1 MPKFARLVVPG
12 YPHHVTQRGSRKQ
25 RTFFDPSDYQAYT
38 ELLANLRKRVGVR
51 IWSYC
56 LMPNHVHV
64 IAVPQNRRAL
74 AKLFGV
80 VHQRYAKRVNAD
92 HGWRGHLWQA
102 RFFSAVMDESYA
114 LAAMRYVEL
123 NPVRAGLCDRPELWP
138 WSSVH
143 AHLGTRSDALVDSCS
158 LINEIE
164 NWAEFLDECAPLDL
178 IESLR
183 STTRT
188 GRPAGNSEFIDRIES
203 ETGRRIHRRKPGP
216 KRT

>member
-12 YPHHVTQRGSRKQ
+12 YPHHVTQRGIRKQ
-25 RTFFDPSDYQAYT
+25 RTFFDHSDYQAYT
-38 ELLANLRKRVGVR
+38 ELLANLRKSAGVR

-64 IAVPQNRRAL
+64 IAVPSDRQAL

-80 VHQRYAKRVNAD
+80 VHQRYAKRINAE
-92 HGWRGHLWQA
+92 HGWYGHLWQA
-102 RFFSAVMDESYA
+102 RFFSAVMDESHT
-114 LAAMRYVEL
+114 LAAMRYIEL
-123 NPVRAGLCDRPELWP
+123 NPVRAGLCERAELWP

-143 AHLGTRSDALVDSCS
+143 AHLGTRTDPLIDSCS
-158 LINEIE
+158 LIDDID
-164 NWAEFLDECAPLDL
+164 NWAVFLDEYSASDL
-178 IESLR
+178 IGSLR

-188 GRPAGNSEFIDRIES
+188 GRPAGSNEFIDRLES

-216 KRT
+216 KCT